1 MSKMMNTLLVA
12 LLTGMALSASGL
24 ARAEIAEKATEAKD
38 ATVQAAQKTGEAVS
52 EATSATVA
60 ASKSFAHKTAD
71 TAVWVYYKTKQVT
84 KEAIGTAAEKTREA
98 AGKVEG
104 AVSK

>member
-1 MSKMMNTLLVA
+1 VLAA
-12 LLTGMALSASGL
+12 LLFATGAAQADTSVV
-24 ARAEIAEKATEAKD
+24 AEKATEAKD
-38 ATVQAAQKTGEAVS
+38 ATVQAAHKTGEAVS